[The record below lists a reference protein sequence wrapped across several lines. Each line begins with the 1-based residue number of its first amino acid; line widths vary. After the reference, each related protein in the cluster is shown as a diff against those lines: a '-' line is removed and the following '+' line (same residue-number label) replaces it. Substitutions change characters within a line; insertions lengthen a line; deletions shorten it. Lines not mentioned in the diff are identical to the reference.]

1 VNLTRTAVVG
11 ARESIDK
18 VPLDATGSRVP
29 PARFL
34 GAAAAVTSAT
44 AGRPRYAGRMA
55 GSSSYLK
62 YLAEVPL
69 FSACSNKELQKIA
82 KASDEI
88 AIEAG
93 RVLVEQDGVGREAY
107 VVIDGEAS
115 VKRGN
120 RRIASMGPGDHFGEL
135 ALLDGGPRTAT
146 VVAETPMKVLVL
158 GQREFAG
165 LLDEVPGLAHK
176 ILANLASQIRELDK
190 KIYP

>member
-1 VNLTRTAVVG
+1 MPGLFD
-11 ARESIDK
+11 AR
-18 VPLDATGSRVP
+18 PRP
-29 PARFL
+29 
-34 GAAAAVTSAT
+34 VTSAT
-44 AGRPRYAGRMA
+44 MTRWHYAVAMA

-107 VVIDGEAS
+107 VVVEGEAS

-120 RRIASMGPGDHFGEL
+120 RRIATLGPGDHFGEL

-176 ILANLASQIRELDK
+176 VLANLASRIRELDK